1 MLNCRQAGT
10 PSSGYL
16 QLHHQNV
23 IHQRHIGCSNLYQKM
38 LRRTK
43 MLKYSFILVALTL
56 IIAGIFAPA
65 STSAVSLSPSLS
77 ELLDGNKP
85 LPADT
90 LISVLVFAYPQ
101 PEIVQKIHAF
111 AEVSPNLDATR
122 KHTVEILSRQNI
134 AVVADLKETI
144 LEVCPSAQIR
154 EFWVAPVLLLTL
166 PLSQLQKVAQ
176 ISSVSSIIEN
186 APVEY
191 IAPVEE
197 QLPRLNKVSTVSTH
211 LSSLNIPY
219 LWNRGLRGRG
229 TLVCSFD
236 TGVEGSHPALSS
248 KWRGNRTSYISA
260 WFAPALTDTMPI
272 DKVGHGTHTM
282 GIIVGNAAADSFG
295 VAPDA
300 EWITAAVIDQGR
312 TLSNTVA
319 DIIAAF
325 QWALNPDNNLS
336 TVNDMPDVIL
346 NSWGIP
352 TSIFP
357 PCDATFNQVI
367 DNVEAAGIVTIFAA
381 GNEGPDPMT
390 LRIPANRAS
399 NPLNSFAVGA
409 IDAANL
415 TIANFSSRGPSSCDN
430 TKIKPEVVAP
440 GVSVYSSYKG
450 GTYRLMSGTSMSAPF
465 IAGLVALMRQ
475 YNPNATVA
483 EIKTA
488 IINSC
493 RDLGVSGEDNS
504 YGYGLPDASRILNYM
519 PEPEMPEVYL
529 AGQIISGD
537 GVADPGET
545 FDLFLRLNIP
555 AGNVDSLF
563 ATIVS
568 LDSGATVINSSSPY
582 FFEPG
587 GSYSINPFA
596 FRLRFDG
603 DLING
608 ASMPLALHITYPF
621 GMGIDTLSL
630 QLTVGRAP
638 NGSMLTH
645 STASLQFTVSDFGQ
659 FGLGSNSIYAAGG
672 AGFRYDGS
680 SNLLYEAG
688 LIIGRSALQLSSS
701 VRDSLARADQS
712 DFMPL
717 TPLSSST
724 LSSSGGFS
732 SFASFADSESPI
744 PIPISVNQTV
754 LSFDEAGEEDYL
766 IMRYYLVNNS
776 LENINGLYF
785 GFLTDFDLSPDGDQV
800 GFDSDNRMVYQFGEQ
815 TAVGVVSLKAVNGIS
830 TLENGI
836 TKIGLTSQ
844 QKFDYIKRTG
854 TMIDNLATAD
864 FMTLNSFG
872 PFYIRPRDSVEVALA
887 LVAGHDLNSLKY
899 AAGRAWG
906 RYLGSTDV
914 NDDSPILPGQFAL
927 HQNYPNPFNPAT
939 TISFDLSR
947 RSNIT
952 LSVYN
957 ILGQKVAT
965 LLNGFLDAGR
975 HETLWNGCTDRGE
988 TVGSGLYFYVL
999 KTETAVM
1006 TRKMMLL
1013 K

>member
-1 MLNCRQAGT
+1 
-10 PSSGYL
+10 
-16 QLHHQNV
+16 
-23 IHQRHIGCSNLYQKM
+23 
-38 LRRTK
+38 
-43 MLKYSFILVALTL
+43 MLKYLSNLFVLVITFSAVITP
-56 IIAGIFAPA
+56 FPA
-65 STSAVSLSPSLS
+65 SAASLSPALS
-77 ELLDGNKP
+77 ELLDKNQSSP
-85 LPADT
+85 NDT
-90 LISVLVFAYPQ
+90 IISVLVFAT
-101 PEIVQKIHAF
+101 PEAETAQKINAF
-111 AEVSPNLDATR
+111 AETSRSLEATR
-122 KHTVEILSRQNI
+122 LHAVENLSRQNS
-134 AVVADLKETI
+134 ALVADLKKSI
-144 LEVCPSAQIR
+144 QAFSPSARFR
-154 EFWVAPVLLLTL
+154 EFWVAPVLQVTL
-166 PLSQLQKVAQ
+166 PLSQLPKITRLSAVT
-176 ISSVSSIIEN
+176 SIVDN

-191 IAPVEE
+191 IAPIDE
-197 QLPRLNKVSTVSTH
+197 QLPRLNKISAVSTH
-211 LSSLNIPY
+211 LSALNIPY

-229 TLVCSFD
+229 RLVCSFD

-248 KWRGNRTSYISA
+248 KWRGSKTSYSAA
-260 WFAPALTDTMPI
+260 WFAPALTDTIPI

-282 GIIVGNAAADSFG
+282 GIMVGNAAADSFG

-357 PCDATFNQVI
+357 PCDGTFNQVI

-399 NPLNSFAVGA
+399 SPLNSFAVGA
-409 IDAANL
+409 LDAANL

-493 RDLGVSGEDNS
+493 RDLGAAGEDNS
-504 YGYGLPDASRILNYM
+504 YGYGLPDASRILNYL
-519 PEPEMPEVYL
+519 PVPLMPEVYL
-529 AGQIISGD
+529 AGQVISGD
-537 GVADPGET
+537 GIADPGET

-555 AGNVDSLF
+555 AANVDSLF

-568 LDSGATVINSSSPY
+568 LDSRATVINSSSPY

-596 FRLRFDG
+596 FRLRFDSA
-603 DLING
+603 LING
-608 ASMPLALHITYPF
+608 ASMPLALQLTYPF
-621 GMGIDTLSL
+621 GMGIDTLPL
-630 QLTVGRAP
+630 QVTVGRAP

-645 STASLQFTVSDFGQ
+645 STAAIQFTVSDFGQ
-659 FGLGSNSIYAAGG
+659 FGLGINSIYSAGG
-672 AGFRYDGS
+672 EGFKYDGS

-688 LIIGRSALQLSSS
+688 IIIGRSALQLSSS

-717 TPLSSST
+717 TPLTSST

-732 SFASFADSESPI
+732 SFSRFADSESPI

-766 IMRYYLVNNS
+766 IIKYYLVNNS

-785 GFLTDFDLSPDGDQV
+785 GFLTDFDLSPSGDQA
-800 GFDSDNRMVYQFGEQ
+800 GFDSDNGMVYQLGEQ
-815 TAVGVVSLKAVNGIS
+815 TAIGIVSLKAMNGIS
-830 TLENGI
+830 TLENGSA
-836 TKIGLTSQ
+836 KFGLTSQ
-844 QKFDYIKRTG
+844 QKFDYIKRSG
-854 TMIDNLATAD
+854 TMINNLVAAD

-872 PFYIRPRDSVEVALA
+872 PYFIRPGDSVEVALA

-899 AAGRAWG
+899 SAGRAWG

-914 NDDSPILPGQFAL
+914 NDDTPLLPEQFVL

-939 TISFDLSR
+939 TISFDLTR
-947 RSNIT
+947 RSEIT

-957 ILGQKVAT
+957 ILGQKVTT
-965 LLNGFLDAGR
+965 LLNGSLDAGR
-975 HETLWNGCTDRGE
+975 HDALWNGCTDRGE
-988 TVGSGLYFYVL
+988 AVGSGLYFYVL
-999 KTETAVM
+999 KTETAVL
-1006 TRKMMLL
+1006 TRKMMLV